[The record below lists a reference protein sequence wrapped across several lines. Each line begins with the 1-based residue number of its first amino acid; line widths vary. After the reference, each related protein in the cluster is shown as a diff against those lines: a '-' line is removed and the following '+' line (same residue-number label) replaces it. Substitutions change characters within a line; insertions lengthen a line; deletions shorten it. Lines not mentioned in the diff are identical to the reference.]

1 MYSSATTPTPTA
13 TRTALRPPTAAT
25 GRPGPRQVPP
35 ASRPV
40 APRGVEGRAADTR
53 VAPAGRAPLGPT
65 GRTALGLRG
74 AETVPPTPGGRIP
87 LARQADGQVLRTRRP
102 GLPGGPERI
111 DPSALQT
118 PSVRAALASVARIC
132 PAFTPR
138 QVLREGSRHILVAG
152 TIGRAPVVAKC
163 LAPQA
168 VRSEYFEQLVADFHR
183 EVAVYRA
190 FVRHRP
196 PVRLPRLVAADH
208 DRCVLVME
216 RVPGRPAAR
225 ERHPVN
231 APTPGEVRALLNTVR
246 TLNLWRPPTD
256 VFQPRMDYPLEIAR
270 YHSVGQLTDRDAGD
284 LRGLLHGLGHTPM
297 QLCHGDALLS
307 NMLLAPS
314 GPVLVDWEQAGWY
327 LPGYDLAVLWSVLSG
342 DTAAR
347 RQISQLAQSGG
358 TLARDAFLV
367 NLVLVLMREIRLYD
381 VPGAGEEQR
390 IMIRR
395 LYDDAALAR
404 RAVRAAVGTR

>member
-1 MYSSATTPTPTA
+1 MYSSASTGARPSAPVSPEGSVPRQA
-13 TRTALRPPTAAT
+13 RTGLRPPTAT
-25 GRPGPRQVPP
+25 GGRPGPR
-35 ASRPV
+35 AAELRD
-40 APRGVEGRAADTR
+40 PRGVSGRSTLVTR
-53 VAPAGRAPLGPT
+53 PVDSMDPRTGT
-65 GRTALGLRG
+65 GRML
-74 AETVPPTPGGRIP
+74 GGRTGEP
-87 LARQADGQVLRTRRP
+87 FVDRV
-102 GLPGGPERI
+102 
-111 DPSALQT
+111 DPAALQT
-118 PSVRAALASVARIC
+118 PGVRAALANIARIC
-132 PAFTPR
+132 PAFLPR
-138 QVLREGSRHILVAG
+138 QVLREGSRHILIAG

-163 LAPQA
+163 LAPAA
-168 VRSEYFEQLVADFHR
+168 VRSGQYEQLVERFHH

-196 PVRLPRLVAADH
+196 PIRLPRLVAADH
-208 DRCVLVME
+208 DRCVLVLE

-231 APTPGEVRALLNTVR
+231 APTPGEVRAILGTIR

-256 VFQPRMDYPLEIAR
+256 VFGKPLDYQLETAR
-270 YHSVGQLTDRDAGD
+270 FHSVGQLTDRDAGD
-284 LRGLLHGLGHTPM
+284 LLQLMHGLAHTPW
-297 QLCHGDALLS
+297 QLCHGDALLG
-307 NMLLAPS
+307 NLLLAPS
-314 GPVLVDWEQAGWY
+314 GPVLLDWEQAGWY

-367 NLVLVLMREIRLYD
+367 NLVLVLMREIRLHD
-381 VPGAGEEQR
+381 VPGADEEQR

>member
-1 MYSSATTPTPTA
+1 MYSTASTGTRSSSPTGVDGATVRQSRSP
-13 TRTALRPPTAAT
+13 LRPPTAGA
-25 GRPGPRQVPP
+25 GRP
-35 ASRPV
+35 
-40 APRGVEGRAADTR
+40 APRGAELRDPRGRTTLVTR
-53 VAPAGRAPLGPT
+53 PLTDQAGRLGRPAAGRAPEAFVD
-65 GRTALGLRG
+65 R
-74 AETVPPTPGGRIP
+74 V
-87 LARQADGQVLRTRRP
+87 
-102 GLPGGPERI
+102 
-111 DPSALQT
+111 DPAALQT
-118 PSVRAALASVARIC
+118 PAVRAVLANVARIC
-132 PAFTPR
+132 PAFLPR
-138 QVLREGSRHILVAG
+138 QVLREGSRHILIAG

-163 LAPQA
+163 LAPA
-168 VRSEYFEQLVADFHR
+168 ALRGERAEQLVERFHH

-208 DRCVLVME
+208 DRCVLVLE

-225 ERHPVN
+225 ERHPAN
-231 APTPGEVRALLNTVR
+231 APTPGEVRAVLGAVR

-256 VFQPRMDYPLEIAR
+256 VFGKPMDYQIEIAR
-270 YHSVGQLTDRDAGD
+270 FHSLGLLTDRDAGD
-284 LRGLLHGLGHTPM
+284 LRGLLHGLSSVPW
-297 QLCHGDALLS
+297 QLNHGDALLG
-307 NMLLAPS
+307 NVLLAPS
-314 GPVLVDWEQAGWY
+314 GPVLLDWEQAGWY

-367 NLVLVLMREIRLYD
+367 NLVLVLMRELRLHD

>member
-13 TRTALRPPTAAT
+13 TRSALRPPTAAA
-25 GRPGPRQVPP
+25 GRPGPKQVPP
-35 ASRPV
+35 SSRPV
-40 APRGVEGRAADTR
+40 APHGTDGRSTDAR
-53 VAPAGRAPLGPT
+53 VPA

-74 AETVPPTPGGRIP
+74 PESAPPVGGRLP
-87 LARQADGQVLRTRRP
+87 LARQADGRVLRQPHRP
-102 GLPGGPERI
+102 GQAGGPERI

-118 PSVRAALASVARIC
+118 PAVRAALASVARIC

-168 VRSEYFEQLVADFHR
+168 VRSGHFEQLVADFHH

-231 APTPGEVRALLNTVR
+231 APTPGEVRALLGAVR

-284 LRGLLHGLGHTPM
+284 LRGLLHGLGHTPL

>member
-13 TRTALRPPTAAT
+13 TRTALRPPTAAA
-25 GRPGPRQVPP
+25 GRPGPKQAPP

-40 APRGVEGRAADTR
+40 APRGVEGRATDTR
-53 VAPAGRAPLGPT
+53 VVPA

-74 AETVPPTPGGRIP
+74 PETAPPVGGRIP
-87 LARQADGQVLRTRRP
+87 LARQADGQVLRARRP
-102 GLPGGPERI
+102 GQPGGPERI

-168 VRSEYFEQLVADFHR
+168 VRSEYFEQLVADFHH

-231 APTPGEVRALLNTVR
+231 APTPGEVRALLTAVR

-256 VFQPRMDYPLEIAR
+256 VFQPRLDYQLEIAR

-284 LRGLLHGLGHTPM
+284 LRGLLHGLGHTPL

-342 DTAAR
+342 DSAAR

-358 TLARDAFLV
+358 TMARDAFLV

>member
-1 MYSSATTPTPTA
+1 M
-13 TRTALRPPTAAT
+13 RD
-25 GRPGPRQVPP
+25 PR
-35 ASRPV
+35 
-40 APRGVEGRAADTR
+40 
-53 VAPAGRAPLGPT
+53 AGLVRAPLAPRPGE
-65 GRTALGLRG
+65 AG
-74 AETVPPTPGGRIP
+74 ARSAGGR
-87 LARQADGQVLRTRRP
+87 LLTTRTGDGFVDRV
-102 GLPGGPERI
+102 
-111 DPSALQT
+111 DPAALQT
-118 PSVRAALASVARIC
+118 PAVKAALAAVSRIC
-132 PAFTPR
+132 PAFLPR

-168 VRSEYFEQLVADFHR
+168 ARDEQLVERFHH

-208 DRCVLVME
+208 DRCVLVLE
-216 RVPGRPAAR
+216 RIPGRPAAR

-231 APTPGEVRALLNTVR
+231 PPTPGEVRAMLGAVR
-246 TLNLWRPPTD
+246 TLNLWRPPSD
-256 VFQPRMDYPLEIAR
+256 VFGKPLDYQMEIAR
-270 YHSVGQLTDRDAGD
+270 FHSVGQLTDRDAGD
-284 LRGLLHGLGHTPM
+284 LRQLLHGLANTNW
-297 QLCHGDALLS
+297 QLCHGDALLG

-314 GPVLVDWEQAGWY
+314 GPVLLDWEEAGWY
-327 LPGYDLAVLWSVLSG
+327 LPGYDMAVLWSVLSG

-347 RQISQLAQSGG
+347 RQISQLAQAGG

-367 NLVLVLMREIRLYD
+367 NLVLVLMREIRLHD

-395 LYDDAALAR
+395 LYDDAGLAR

>member
-1 MYSSATTPTPTA
+1 MYSSATSGTTQ
-13 TRTALRPPTAAT
+13 TRTALRPPTAAAG
-25 GRPGPRQVPP
+25 GRPGQGP
-35 ASRPV
+35 
-40 APRGVEGRAADTR
+40 APRGADLRDPR
-53 VAPAGRAPLGPT
+53 VLAGRG
-65 GRTALGLRG
+65 
-74 AETVPPTPGGRIP
+74 
-87 LARQADGQVLRTRRP
+87 
-102 GLPGGPERI
+102 PGGPAPVRPVDQYAARTGSERLLRGRHV
-111 DPSALQT
+111 DPSVDRVDPAALQT
-118 PSVRAALASVARIC
+118 PAVRAAVANISRIC
-132 PAFTPR
+132 PAFLPR
-138 QVLREGSRHILVAG
+138 QVLREGSQHILIAG

-163 LAPQA
+163 VAPQA
-168 VRSEYFEQLVADFHR
+168 LRSEQHTQLVERFHH

-208 DRCVLVME
+208 DRCVLVLE
-216 RVPGRPAAR
+216 RVPGRPASR

-231 APTPGEVRALLNTVR
+231 APTPGEVRAVLGAVR

-256 VFQPRMDYPLEIAR
+256 VFGKPLDYHLEVSR
-270 YHSVGQLTDRDAGD
+270 FHSVGQLTDRDAGD
-284 LRGLLHGLGHTPM
+284 LRQLLHGVQHTSW
-297 QLCHGDALLS
+297 QLCHGDALLG
-307 NMLLAPS
+307 NILLAPS
-314 GPVLVDWEQAGWY
+314 GPVLLDWEQAGWY

-358 TLARDAFLV
+358 TVARDAFLV
-367 NLVLVLMREIRLYD
+367 NLVLVLMREIRLHD

>member
-1 MYSSATTPTPTA
+1 MYSSATTPAPTA
-13 TRTALRPPTAAT
+13 TRPALRPPTAAGT
-25 GRPGPRQVPP
+25 RPGPKPVPQ
-35 ASRPV
+35 SRPA
-40 APRGVEGRAADTR
+40 APRGTDARSTDARGQA
-53 VAPAGRAPLGPT
+53 
-65 GRTALGLRG
+65 GRTALGLRAPDAALNGG
-74 AETVPPTPGGRIP
+74 AP
-87 LARQADGQVLRTRRP
+87 RQAPVRP
-102 GLPGGPERI
+102 GERMLRGRPGQPVVAERI
-111 DPSALQT
+111 DPAALQT
-118 PSVRAALASVARIC
+118 PAVRAALAGISRIC

-168 VRSEYFEQLVADFHR
+168 VRGDQFDQLVADFHH

-208 DRCVLVME
+208 DRCVLVVE

-231 APTPGEVRALLNTVR
+231 APTPGEVRAILGAIR

-256 VFQPRMDYPLEIAR
+256 VFHTPLDYQMEIAR
-270 YHSVGQLTDRDAGD
+270 FHSVGQLTDRDAGD
-284 LRGLLHGLGHTPM
+284 LRGLLHGLSHTPL

-358 TLARDAFLV
+358 TMARDAFLV

>member
-13 TRTALRPPTAAT
+13 ARTALRPPTAAA
-25 GRPGPRQVPP
+25 GRPGPKQVPP
-35 ASRPV
+35 PSRPA
-40 APRGVEGRAADTR
+40 APRGADGRSTDARGHA
-53 VAPAGRAPLGPT
+53 

-74 AETVPPTPGGRIP
+74 PETVLPPGARIP
-87 LARQADGQVLRTRRP
+87 GARPTDGRLLRPHRP
-102 GLPGGPERI
+102 GQPGTAERI
-111 DPSALQT
+111 DPAALQT
-118 PSVRAALASVARIC
+118 PTVRAALAGVARIC

-168 VRSEYFEQLVADFHR
+168 VRSEYFEQLVADFHH
-183 EVAVYRA
+183 EVTVYRA

-231 APTPGEVRALLNTVR
+231 APTPGEVRALLTAVR

-256 VFQPRMDYPLEIAR
+256 VFQPRMDYQLEIAR

-284 LRGLLHGLGHTPM
+284 LRGLLHGLSHTPL

-358 TLARDAFLV
+358 TMARDAFLV

>member
-1 MYSSATTPTPTA
+1 MYSSVPTPAQTA
-13 TRTALRPPTAAT
+13 TRTAPRPPGAPGT
-25 GRPGPRQVPP
+25 RPGPKPVPQTRP
-35 ASRPV
+35 A
-40 APRGVEGRAADTR
+40 AARGTDGRSTD
-53 VAPAGRAPLGPT
+53 GRGQA
-65 GRTALGLRG
+65 GRTALGLRAADSALNG
-74 AETVPPTPGGRIP
+74 GVPRIVPG
-87 LARQADGQVLRTRRP
+87 RP
-102 GLPGGPERI
+102 GADRLLRGRPAQPQPLERI
-111 DPSALQT
+111 DPAALQT
-118 PSVRAALASVARIC
+118 PAVRAALANIARIC

-168 VRSEYFEQLVADFHR
+168 VRGDQFEQLVADFHH

-196 PVRLPRLVAADH
+196 PVRLPRLVAADQ
-208 DRCVLVME
+208 DRCVLVIE

-231 APTPGEVRALLNTVR
+231 TPTPGEVRAILGAVR

-256 VFQPRMDYPLEIAR
+256 VFHTPLDYQMEIAR
-270 YHSVGQLTDRDAGD
+270 FHSVGQLTDRDAGD
-284 LRGLLHGLGHTPM
+284 LRGLLHGLGSTPL

-395 LYDDAALAR
+395 LYEDAALAR

>member
-1 MYSSATTPTPTA
+1 MYSSATSPTPTA
-13 TRTALRPPTAAT
+13 TRTALRPPTAAA
-25 GRPGPRQVPP
+25 GRPGPKQVPP
-35 ASRPV
+35 PSRPV
-40 APRGVEGRAADTR
+40 APRAADGR
-53 VAPAGRAPLGPT
+53 PADPRGQAA
-65 GRTALGLRG
+65 RTALGLRPS
-74 AETVPPTPGGRIP
+74 ETAAPAGPRVPGVRIPAARPGDGRLLRPPT
-87 LARQADGQVLRTRRP
+87 RP
-102 GLPGGPERI
+102 GQPAAQERI

-118 PSVRAALASVARIC
+118 PSVRAALAGVSRIC

-168 VRSEYFEQLVADFHR
+168 VRSEYFEQLVADFHH

-225 ERHPVN
+225 ERHPAN
-231 APTPGEVRALLNTVR
+231 APTPGEVRALLTAVR

-256 VFQPRMDYPLEIAR
+256 VFQPRLDYQLEIAR

-284 LRGLLHGLGHTPM
+284 LRGLLHGLGSGPL

>member
-25 GRPGPRQVPP
+25 GRTGPRQMPP

-40 APRGVEGRAADTR
+40 APRGVEGRATDTR
-53 VAPAGRAPLGPT
+53 VVPAGRTASGPV

-74 AETVPPTPGGRIP
+74 PETAPPTGARIP
-87 LARQADGQVLRTRRP
+87 LARQADGQVLRARRP
-102 GLPGGPERI
+102 GQPGGPERI

-168 VRSEYFEQLVADFHR
+168 VRSEYFEQLVADFHH

-216 RVPGRPAAR
+216 RIPGRPAAR

-231 APTPGEVRALLNTVR
+231 APTPGEVRALLTAVR

-256 VFQPRMDYPLEIAR
+256 VFQPRMDYQLEIAR

>member
-1 MYSSATTPTPTA
+1 MYSSATSPAPTA
-13 TRTALRPPTAAT
+13 TRPALRPPTAAGT
-25 GRPGPRQVPP
+25 RPGPKPVPQ
-35 ASRPV
+35 SRP
-40 APRGVEGRAADTR
+40 AAARGTDGRSTDARGQA
-53 VAPAGRAPLGPT
+53 
-65 GRTALGLRG
+65 GRTALGLRTPDSALNG
-74 AETVPPTPGGRIP
+74 GVP
-87 LARQADGQVLRTRRP
+87 RQAPVRP
-102 GLPGGPERI
+102 GERMLRGRPVQPLVAERI
-111 DPSALQT
+111 DPAALQT
-118 PSVRAALASVARIC
+118 PAVRAALANIARIC

-168 VRSEYFEQLVADFHR
+168 VRGDQFEQLVADFHH

-208 DRCVLVME
+208 DRCVLVVE

-231 APTPGEVRALLNTVR
+231 APTPGEIRAILGAVR

-256 VFQPRMDYPLEIAR
+256 VFHAPLDYQMEIAR
-270 YHSVGQLTDRDAGD
+270 FHSVGQLTDRDAGD
-284 LRGLLHGLGHTPM
+284 LRGLLHGLSHTPL

>member
-1 MYSSATTPTPTA
+1 MG
-13 TRTALRPPTAAT
+13 LRPPETAGPVGPRLPGARIPVA
-25 GRPGPRQVPP
+25 RPGDGRLLRPP
-35 ASRPV
+35 A
-40 APRGVEGRAADTR
+40 
-53 VAPAGRAPLGPT
+53 
-65 GRTALGLRG
+65 
-74 AETVPPTPGGRIP
+74 
-87 LARQADGQVLRTRRP
+87 RP
-102 GLPGGPERI
+102 GQPAAQERI

-118 PSVRAALASVARIC
+118 PSVRAALAGVSRIC

-168 VRSEYFEQLVADFHR
+168 VRSEYFEQLVADFHH

-225 ERHPVN
+225 ERHPAN
-231 APTPGEVRALLNTVR
+231 APTPGEVRALLTAVR

-256 VFQPRMDYPLEIAR
+256 VFQPRLDYQLEIAR

-284 LRGLLHGLGHTPM
+284 LRGLLHGLGNAPL

>member
-1 MYSSATTPTPTA
+1 MRTAEPTA
-13 TRTALRPPTAAT
+13 FGVPRFAT
-25 GRPGPRQVPP
+25 PRQGAVRPGIVRPGAVPP
-35 ASRPV
+35 GAAHP
-40 APRGVEGRAADTR
+40 GV
-53 VAPAGRAPLGPT
+53 
-65 GRTALGLRG
+65 GRTGPERLRG
-74 AETVPPTPGGRIP
+74 P
-87 LARQADGQVLRTRRP
+87 QRP
-102 GLPGGPERI
+102 GQTGGPERI
-111 DPSALQT
+111 DPAALQT
-118 PSVRAALASVARIC
+118 PAVRAALAGVARIC

-168 VRSEYFEQLVADFHR
+168 SRAEYFEQLVADFHH

-231 APTPGEVRALLNTVR
+231 APTPGEIRAVLGSLR
-246 TLNLWRPPTD
+246 TLNLWRPPTE
-256 VFQPRMDYPLEIAR
+256 VFQPRLDYGLEIAR

-284 LRGLLHGLGHTPM
+284 LRGLLHGLSQTPL
-297 QLCHGDALLS
+297 QLNHGDALLS
-307 NMLLAPS
+307 NVLLAPS

>member
-25 GRPGPRQVPP
+25 GRPGPKQVPP

-40 APRGVEGRAADTR
+40 APRGVEGRTTDTR
-53 VAPAGRAPLGPT
+53 VVPTGRTALGPT
-65 GRTALGLRG
+65 GRTALGLR
-74 AETVPPTPGGRIP
+74 APETAPPVGGRVP
-87 LARQADGQVLRTRRP
+87 LARQADGQVLRARRP
-102 GLPGGPERI
+102 GQPGGPERI

-168 VRSEYFEQLVADFHR
+168 VRSEYFEQLVADFHH

-231 APTPGEVRALLNTVR
+231 SPTPGEVRALLNTVR

-256 VFQPRMDYPLEIAR
+256 VFQPRLDYQLEIAR

-358 TLARDAFLV
+358 TMARDAFLV

>member
-1 MYSSATTPTPTA
+1 MYSSATSPTPTT
-13 TRTALRPPTAAT
+13 TRTALRPPTAAV
-25 GRPGPRQVPP
+25 GRPGPKQVPP
-35 ASRPV
+35 PSRPA
-40 APRGVEGRAADTR
+40 APRAADGRSGDTR
-53 VAPAGRAPLGPT
+53 GQAA
-65 GRTALGLRG
+65 RTALGLRP
-74 AETVPPTPGGRIP
+74 AETAGPRVPGARIPAVRPGDGRLLRPPT
-87 LARQADGQVLRTRRP
+87 RP
-102 GLPGGPERI
+102 GQPMTQERI

-118 PSVRAALASVARIC
+118 PAVRAALAGVARIC

-168 VRSEYFEQLVADFHR
+168 VRSEYFEQLVADFHH

-231 APTPGEVRALLNTVR
+231 APTPGEVRALLTAVR

-256 VFQPRMDYPLEIAR
+256 VFQPRLDYQLEIAR

-284 LRGLLHGLGHTPM
+284 LRGLLHGLGHGPL

-358 TLARDAFLV
+358 TMARDAFLV

>member
-13 TRTALRPPTAAT
+13 TRPALRPPTAAA
-25 GRPGPRQVPP
+25 GRPGPRPVPP
-35 ASRPV
+35 TSRPV
-40 APRGVEGRAADTR
+40 APRGAEGRATDTR
-53 VAPAGRAPLGPT
+53 VVPAGRTALGPA
-65 GRTALGLRG
+65 GRTALGLR
-74 AETVPPTPGGRIP
+74 APETALPGGGRMP
-87 LARQADGQVLRTRRP
+87 LARQADGQVLRARRP
-102 GLPGGPERI
+102 GQPGGGPERI

-118 PSVRAALASVARIC
+118 PAVRAALASVAWIC

-168 VRSEYFEQLVADFHR
+168 VRSEYFEQLVADFHH

-231 APTPGEVRALLNTVR
+231 APTPGEVRALLTAVR

-256 VFQPRMDYPLEIAR
+256 VFQPRLDYPMEIAR

-284 LRGLLHGLGHTPM
+284 LRALLHGLGTTPL

-347 RQISQLAQSGG
+347 RQISQLAQNGG

>member
-1 MYSSATTPTPTA
+1 MYSSATSPTPTA
-13 TRTALRPPTAAT
+13 TRAALRPPTAAT
-25 GRPGPRQVPP
+25 GRPGPKQVPP
-35 ASRPV
+35 TRPA
-40 APRGVEGRAADTR
+40 APRGADGRSADPRGQAA
-53 VAPAGRAPLGPT
+53 
-65 GRTALGLRG
+65 RTALGLRAPDSALPVGTRAPG
-74 AETVPPTPGGRIP
+74 ARIP
-87 LARQADGQVLRTRRP
+87 AARP
-102 GLPGGPERI
+102 GDGRMLRPGQSGVQERI
-111 DPSALQT
+111 DPAALQT
-118 PSVRAALASVARIC
+118 PAVRAALAGVARIC

-168 VRSEYFEQLVADFHR
+168 VRSEHFEQLVSDFHH

-231 APTPGEVRALLNTVR
+231 APTPGEVRALLTAVR

-256 VFQPRMDYPLEIAR
+256 VFQPRLDYQLEIAR

-284 LRGLLHGLGHTPM
+284 LRGLLHGLGHVPL

-358 TLARDAFLV
+358 TMARDAFLV

>member
-1 MYSSATTPTPTA
+1 MYSTASTGTRPTA
-13 TRTALRPPTAAT
+13 PIGVDGAAARPPRSGLRPPTAGAGRPVPRTVELRDPRGRTTLVTRPMPEQT
-25 GRPGPRQVPP
+25 GRLGRPMPG
-35 ASRPV
+35 
-40 APRGVEGRAADTR
+40 RGVEAFVDR
-53 VAPAGRAPLGPT
+53 VDPA
-65 GRTALGLRG
+65 
-74 AETVPPTPGGRIP
+74 
-87 LARQADGQVLRTRRP
+87 
-102 GLPGGPERI
+102 
-111 DPSALQT
+111 ALQT
-118 PSVRAALASVARIC
+118 PAVRAVLANVARIC
-132 PAFTPR
+132 PAFLPR
-138 QVLREGSRHILVAG
+138 QVLREGSRHILIAG

-163 LAPQA
+163 LAPGALRGPQA
-168 VRSEYFEQLVADFHR
+168 AQLMDRFHH

-208 DRCVLVME
+208 DRCVLVLE

-225 ERHPVN
+225 ERHPAN
-231 APTPGEVRALLNTVR
+231 APTPGEVRAVLGAVR

-256 VFQPRMDYPLEIAR
+256 VFDQPLDYQTEIAR
-270 YHSVGQLTDRDAGD
+270 FHSLGLLTDRDAGD
-284 LRGLLHGLGHTPM
+284 LRGLLHGLSSVPR
-297 QLCHGDALLS
+297 QLCHGDALLG
-307 NMLLAPS
+307 NVLLAPS
-314 GPVLVDWEQAGWY
+314 GPVLLDWEQAGWY

-367 NLVLVLMREIRLYD
+367 NLTLVLMRELRMHDL
-381 VPGAGEEQR
+381 PGAGEEQR

-395 LYDDAALAR
+395 LYDDASLAR

>member
-13 TRTALRPPTAAT
+13 TRTALRPPTAAA
-25 GRPGPRQVPP
+25 GRPGPKQVPP

-40 APRGVEGRAADTR
+40 APRGAEGRVTDAR
-53 VAPAGRAPLGPT
+53 VPA

-74 AETVPPTPGGRIP
+74 PETAPPPGHRLP
-87 LARQADGQVLRTRRP
+87 LARQADGQVLRARRP
-102 GLPGGPERI
+102 GQPGGPERI

-118 PSVRAALASVARIC
+118 PSVRAALGSIARIC

-168 VRSEYFEQLVADFHR
+168 VRSEYFEQLVADFHH

-216 RVPGRPAAR
+216 RIPGRPAAR

-231 APTPGEVRALLNTVR
+231 APTPGEVRALLGAVR
-246 TLNLWRPPTD
+246 TLNLWRPPSD
-256 VFQPRMDYPLEIAR
+256 VFQPRLDYQMEIAR

-284 LRGLLHGLGHTPM
+284 LRGLLHGLGNTPL

-358 TLARDAFLV
+358 TMARDAFLV

>member
-1 MYSSATTPTPTA
+1 MHSSATSPAPT
-13 TRTALRPPTAAT
+13 TRTAPRAPSAAGT
-25 GRPGPRQVPP
+25 RPGPKPVPQ
-35 ASRPV
+35 SRPS
-40 APRGVEGRAADTR
+40 APRGTDGRSTDPRGLA
-53 VAPAGRAPLGPT
+53 
-65 GRTALGLRG
+65 GRTALGLRAADTALNGG
-74 AETVPPTPGGRIP
+74 APRLAPT
-87 LARQADGQVLRTRRP
+87 RP
-102 GLPGGPERI
+102 GADRLLRGRPAQPAAVERI
-111 DPSALQT
+111 DPAALQT
-118 PSVRAALASVARIC
+118 PSVRAALANIARIC

-138 QVLREGSRHILVAG
+138 QVLRDGSRHILVAG

-163 LAPQA
+163 LSPQA
-168 VRSEYFEQLVADFHR
+168 VRGEVFEQLVADFHH

-208 DRCVLVME
+208 DRCVLVVE

-231 APTPGEVRALLNTVR
+231 APTPGEIRAVLGAVRALNQ
-246 TLNLWRPPTD
+246 WRPPTD
-256 VFQPRMDYPLEIAR
+256 VFQTPLDYQMEIAR
-270 YHSVGQLTDRDAGD
+270 FHSVGQLTDRDAGD
-284 LRGLLHGLGHTPM
+284 LRGLLHGLAHTPL

-307 NMLLAPS
+307 NVLLAPS

-395 LYDDAALAR
+395 LYEDAALAR

>member
-1 MYSSATTPTPTA
+1 MYSSATTPTPSA
-13 TRTALRPPTAAT
+13 TRATLRPPTAAA
-25 GRPGPRQVPP
+25 GRPGPKQAPP
-35 ASRPV
+35 ATRPV
-40 APRGVEGRAADTR
+40 APRGAEGRAVDAR
-53 VAPAGRAPLGPT
+53 VVPAGRTALGPT

-74 AETVPPTPGGRIP
+74 PEAVPPIGARLP
-87 LARQADGQVLRTRRP
+87 LARQADGQVLRARRP
-102 GLPGGPERI
+102 GQPGGPERI

-168 VRSEYFEQLVADFHR
+168 VRSEYFEQLVADFHH

-231 APTPGEVRALLNTVR
+231 APTPGEVRALLTAVR

-256 VFQPRMDYPLEIAR
+256 VFQPRMDYQLEIAR

-284 LRGLLHGLGHTPM
+284 LRGLLHGLGSTPM

-358 TLARDAFLV
+358 TMARDAFLV

>member
-1 MYSSATTPTPTA
+1 MYSSTTTGTSAP
-13 TRTALRPPTAAT
+13 TRTALRPPTTVGGRAGQGPAPRSSDLRDPRALAVRPPLARPADQLA
-25 GRPGPRQVPP
+25 GRPGADRLLR
-35 ASRPV
+35 ARPV
-40 APRGVEGRAADTR
+40 DTGVDR
-53 VAPAGRAPLGPT
+53 VDPAT
-65 GRTALGLRG
+65 
-74 AETVPPTPGGRIP
+74 
-87 LARQADGQVLRTRRP
+87 
-102 GLPGGPERI
+102 
-111 DPSALQT
+111 LQT
-118 PSVRAALASVARIC
+118 PGVRAALANISRIC
-132 PAFTPR
+132 PAFLPR
-138 QVLREGSRHILVAG
+138 QVLREGSRHILIAG

-168 VRSEYFEQLVADFHR
+168 LRSDQHAQLVERFHH

-196 PVRLPRLVAADH
+196 PIRLPRLVAADH
-208 DRCVLVME
+208 DRCVLVLE
-216 RVPGRPAAR
+216 RVPGRPASR

-231 APTPGEVRALLNTVR
+231 APTPGEVRAVLGSIR

-256 VFQPRMDYPLEIAR
+256 VFGKPLDYQLEIAR
-270 YHSVGQLTDRDAGD
+270 FHSVGQLTDRDAGD
-284 LRGLLHGLGHTPM
+284 LRGLLHGLAHTPL
-297 QLCHGDALLS
+297 QLCHGDALLG

-314 GPVLVDWEQAGWY
+314 GPVLVDWEEAGWY

-358 TLARDAFLV
+358 TVARDAFLV
-367 NLVLVLMREIRLYD
+367 NLVLVLMREIRLHD

>member
-1 MYSSATTPTPTA
+1 MYPSATSPTA
-13 TRTALRPPTAAT
+13 PRTGAAQRPPTAAIR
-25 GRPGPRQVPP
+25 RPGPKPP
-35 ASRPV
+35 LPAR
-40 APRGVEGRAADTR
+40 
-53 VAPAGRAPLGPT
+53 PAGRVEAPGFAPRAGADRLLRP
-65 GRTALGLRG
+65 RAPQPAPAVERADPAAL
-74 AETVPPTPGGRIP
+74 AAP
-87 LARQADGQVLRTRRP
+87 A
-102 GLPGGPERI
+102 
-111 DPSALQT
+111 
-118 PSVRAALASVARIC
+118 VRAALAHITRIC
-132 PAFTPR
+132 PAFSPR
-138 QVLREGSRHILVAG
+138 QVLREDSRHILVTG
-152 TIGRAPVVAKC
+152 LIGRTAVVAKC
-163 LAPQA
+163 LAPQPAQSERRA
-168 VRSEYFEQLVADFHR
+168 VLVERFHR

-196 PVRLPRLVAADH
+196 PVRMPRLVAADH

-216 RVPGRPAAR
+216 RIPGRPAAL
-225 ERHPVN
+225 ERHPAN
-231 APTPGEVRALLNTVR
+231 APTPGEVRAVLGSIR
-246 TLNLWRPPTD
+246 ALNLWRPPTD
-256 VFQPRMDYPLEIAR
+256 VFQQPLDYQLEISR
-270 YHSVGQLTDRDAGD
+270 FHSIGQLTDRDAGD
-284 LRGLLHGLGHTPM
+284 LRQLLYGLAHTAP

-307 NMLLAPS
+307 NILLAPS

-347 RQISQLAQSGG
+347 RQISQLAQVGG

-367 NLVLVLMREIRLYD
+367 NLVLVLMRELRLYD

>member
-1 MYSSATTPTPTA
+1 MYSTASTGTRTTPAADPGTA
-13 TRTALRPPTAAT
+13 RHPQGQARPGLRPPTAT
-25 GRPGPRQVPP
+25 GGRP
-35 ASRPV
+35 A
-40 APRGVEGRAADTR
+40 
-53 VAPAGRAPLGPT
+53 
-65 GRTALGLRG
+65 LRG
-74 AETVPPTPGGRIP
+74 AEVRDPRAALARTVIGPRPGEAAPRPLGGR
-87 LARQADGQVLRTRRP
+87 VLTTRTAEGFVDRV
-102 GLPGGPERI
+102 
-111 DPSALQT
+111 DPAALQT
-118 PSVRAALASVARIC
+118 PAVKAALASISRIC
-132 PAFTPR
+132 PAFLPR
-138 QVLREGSRHILVAG
+138 QVLREGSRHIIIAG

-168 VRSEYFEQLVADFHR
+168 ARDEQLIARFHH

-208 DRCVLVME
+208 DRCVLVLE

-231 APTPGEVRALLNTVR
+231 PPTPGEVRAVLGAVR
-246 TLNLWRPPTD
+246 TLNLWRPPAD
-256 VFQPRMDYPLEIAR
+256 VFGRPLDYGTEIAR
-270 YHSVGQLTDRDAGD
+270 FHSVGQLTDRDAGD
-284 LRGLLHGLGHTPM
+284 LRQLLHGLSNTPW
-297 QLCHGDALLS
+297 QLCHGDALLG
-307 NMLLAPS
+307 NLLLAPS
-314 GPVLVDWEQAGWY
+314 GPVLLDWEEAGWY

-367 NLVLVLMREIRLYD
+367 NLVLVLMREIRLHD

-404 RAVRAAVGTR
+404 RAVRTAVGTR

>member
-13 TRTALRPPTAAT
+13 TRTALRPPTAAA
-25 GRPGPRQVPP
+25 GRPGPKQAPP

-40 APRGVEGRAADTR
+40 APRGAEGRATEAR
-53 VAPAGRAPLGPT
+53 VPV
-65 GRTALGLRG
+65 GRTPLGLRG
-74 AETVPPTPGGRIP
+74 PETAPPVGHRLP
-87 LARQADGQVLRTRRP
+87 LARQADGQVLRARRP
-102 GLPGGPERI
+102 GQPLGPERI

-118 PSVRAALASVARIC
+118 PSVRAALGSIARIC

-168 VRSEYFEQLVADFHR
+168 VRSEYFEQLVADFHH

-231 APTPGEVRALLNTVR
+231 APTPGEVRALLGAVR
-246 TLNLWRPPTD
+246 TLNLWRPPSD
-256 VFQPRMDYPLEIAR
+256 VFQPRLDYQVEIAR

-284 LRGLLHGLGHTPM
+284 LRGLLHGLGTTLL

-347 RQISQLAQSGG
+347 RQISQLAQNGG
-358 TLARDAFLV
+358 TMARDAFLV

>member
-25 GRPGPRQVPP
+25 GRPGPKQVPP
-35 ASRPV
+35 TSRPA
-40 APRGVEGRAADTR
+40 APRGTEGRSADTR
-53 VAPAGRAPLGPT
+53 VPT
-65 GRTALGLRG
+65 GRTALGLRTPE
-74 AETVPPTPGGRIP
+74 AAPPPGHRLP
-87 LARQADGQVLRTRRP
+87 LARLADGQVLRTRRP
-102 GLPGGPERI
+102 GQPAGPERI
-111 DPSALQT
+111 DPAALQT
-118 PSVRAALASVARIC
+118 PSVRAALGSIARIC

-168 VRSEYFEQLVADFHR
+168 VRSEYFEQLVADFHH
-183 EVAVYRA
+183 EVSVYRA

-231 APTPGEVRALLNTVR
+231 APTPGEVRALLGAVR
-246 TLNLWRPPTD
+246 TLNLWRPPSD
-256 VFQPRMDYPLEIAR
+256 VFQPRLDYQLEIAR

-284 LRGLLHGLGHTPM
+284 LRGLLHGLGHTPL

-358 TLARDAFLV
+358 TMARDAFLV

>member
-1 MYSSATTPTPTA
+1 MD
-13 TRTALRPPTAAT
+13 
-25 GRPGPRQVPP
+25 P
-35 ASRPV
+35 A
-40 APRGVEGRAADTR
+40 
-53 VAPAGRAPLGPT
+53 
-65 GRTALGLRG
+65 
-74 AETVPPTPGGRIP
+74 
-87 LARQADGQVLRTRRP
+87 
-102 GLPGGPERI
+102 
-111 DPSALQT
+111 ALQT

-168 VRSEYFEQLVADFHR
+168 VRSEYFEQLVADFHH

-256 VFQPRMDYPLEIAR
+256 VFQPRMDYQLEIAR

-284 LRGLLHGLGHTPM
+284 LRALLHGLGHTPM

>member
-1 MYSSATTPTPTA
+1 MYSSATSPTPTA
-13 TRTALRPPTAAT
+13 PRTALRPPTAAA
-25 GRPGPRQVPP
+25 GRPGPKQVPP
-35 ASRPV
+35 PSRPP
-40 APRGVEGRAADTR
+40 APRGAAEGRPADPRGQAA
-53 VAPAGRAPLGPT
+53 RA
-65 GRTALGLRG
+65 ALGLRSPEAAGPRVPG
-74 AETVPPTPGGRIP
+74 ARIP
-87 LARQADGQVLRTRRP
+87 AARP
-102 GLPGGPERI
+102 GDGRLLRPPVRPGQPAAQERI

-118 PSVRAALASVARIC
+118 PSVRAALAGVSRIC

-163 LAPQA
+163 LSPQA
-168 VRSEYFEQLVADFHR
+168 VRSEYFEQLVADFHH

-225 ERHPVN
+225 ERHPAN
-231 APTPGEVRALLNTVR
+231 APTPGEVRALLTAVR

-256 VFQPRMDYPLEIAR
+256 VFQPRLDYQLEIAR

-284 LRGLLHGLGHTPM
+284 LRGLLHGLGHAPL